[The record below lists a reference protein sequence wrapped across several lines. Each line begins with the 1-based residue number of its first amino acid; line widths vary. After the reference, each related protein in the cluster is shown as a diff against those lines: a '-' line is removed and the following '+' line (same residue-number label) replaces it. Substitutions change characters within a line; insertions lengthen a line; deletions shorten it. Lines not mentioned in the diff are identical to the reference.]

1 MGVPR
6 PVTTWATRSG
16 GKCWGFAVVHLLF
29 LTLEVLK
36 RSGLRSGPVPAR
48 LPTPPAPPA
57 GTSLCPQKGHLEGQA
72 PLLPWAVALPRGRPL
87 LVKPRP

>member
-36 RSGLRSGPVPAR
+36 RSGLRSGPVPTR
-48 LPTPPAPPA
+48 PPAPPA
-57 GTSLCPQKGHLEGQA
+57 GTSLCPRKGHLEGQA